1 MIDVIINETGGV
13 TVAHDEK
20 RLDGYVSLDIAL
32 ADGKTVMSGP
42 GGTVD
47 IGRLMPE
54 MVEFLRPGMAGR
66 SIRVSGWG
74 IARVGAL
81 DVRIH

>member
-1 MIDVIINETGGV
+1 MIDVIVNETGGV

-20 RLDGYVSLDIAL
+20 RLDGFVALDIAL
-32 ADGKTVMSGP
+32 ADGTATLSGP
-42 GGTVD
+42 DGTVD
-47 IGRLMPE
+47 LGRLMPE
-54 MVEFLRPGMAGR
+54 IVEFLRPGMPGR
-66 SIRVSGWG
+66 TIRTSGWG

>member
-1 MIDVIINETGGV
+1 MIDLIINETGGV

-20 RLDGYVSLDIAL
+20 RLDGYDGIEIAL
-32 ADGKTVMSGP
+32 ADGAATLTGP
-42 GGTVD
+42 EGTVD
-47 IGRLMPE
+47 LGRLMPE
-54 MVEFLRPGMAGR
+54 MVEFLRPGMPGR